1 MGWKGLSF
9 PDFGRR
15 FFSSLARKV
24 DTFLFSILDR
34 FTLSHFHA
42 VFIDIIMIWN
52 SMIPFLLFGK
62 NVCPWMGH
70 SFLHRVSDVMAAAFI
85 RPRCSAWQRY
95 AIILIVFYPLWI
107 IFLLPHLFLRSSL
120 EVYHCGYLVSDTH
133 VRPIVIVEVYEPSD
147 DVPGMFQIV
156 EGFSGIYDF
165 GFYNSIRTLRNSI
178 IGRVIILCH
187 ADSDTMFPEHC
198 HVIITTILHPP
209 V

>member
-1 MGWKGLSF
+1 MMSF

-24 DTFLFSILDR
+24 DTFLFPILDR
-34 FTLSHFHA
+34 FTLSRFHA
-42 VFIDIIMIWN
+42 VFIDSIMIWN

-70 SFLHRVSDVMAAAFI
+70 SFLHRKSDVMAAAVI
-85 RPRCSAWQRY
+85 RPCCSAWQRY
-95 AIILIVFYPLWI
+95 AIVLILVHPLRI
-107 IFLLPHLFLRSSL
+107 ISLLPHLFLWPIL
-120 EVYHCGYLVSDTH
+120 EMYHRRYLVSDTH
-133 VRPIVIVEVYEPSD
+133 VWPVVIVEVYEPSD

-156 EGFSGIYDF
+156 EGFSGIYYF

-178 IGRVIILCH
+178 FGRVIILCH

-198 HVIITTILHPP
+198 HVIITTILHTP